1 MKLLGKQRLQEFKRH
16 YANARPQ
23 INSWEA
29 EIEEAEWETPHDLK
43 AKFPKASL
51 LKDQQVIFNIGW
63 NKYRILT
70 TISYKSQMVLVEKIG
85 THREYDNW

>member
-1 MKLLGKQRLQEFKRH
+1 MKLFGKQRLQEFKRR
-16 YANARPQ
+16 YADARPQ
-23 INSWEA
+23 ISSWEA
-29 EIEEAEWETPHDLK
+29 EIEEAEWKTPHDLK